1 MNYEVI
7 SHIIAIM
14 YIVFMISLFGASVY
28 LFILVVKALKK
39 YAKFMKNVATRS
51 LNLT

>member
-7 SHIIAIM
+7 NYIIAIM

-28 LFILVVKALKK
+28 
-39 YAKFMKNVATRS
+39 TS
-51 LNLT
+51 SQSS

>member
-14 YIVFMISLFGASVY
+14 YIVFMISLFCGAVY
-28 LFILVVKALKK
+28 LFILIVKALKK
-39 YAKFMKNVATRS
+39 YINSKDVR
-51 LNLT
+51 